1 LSAEAA
7 ALAIEARG
15 LTKKFGDRTALR
27 PLDLEIARGES
38 VALFGPN
45 GSGKTTLI
53 RMLTSTLRPSGGS
66 FRLAGLDPRKADRA
80 ARRRVGALFH
90 QTFLYD
96 ELSAIDNLLFFGGLY
111 GVADARSRAEHL
123 LEAMN
128 LSDRADD
135 AVGGFSRGMQQRLAL
150 ARCLIHDPEVV
161 FLDEPFTGLDPL
173 SASTFMQALR
183 ELHER
188 GRTALLVTHN
198 LARGLELCQRWII
211 VNRGRIADQGE
222 AADLDAAEMERI
234 YVDSIRRTSAKARRR
249 SP

>member
-1 LSAEAA
+1 MNPEAGG
-7 ALAIEARG
+7 LAIEARG
-15 LTKKFGDRTALR
+15 LTKKFGDRNAVR
-27 PLDLEIARGES
+27 PLDLEIRRGES

-53 RMLTSTLRPSGGS
+53 RMLTSTLRPTGGS
-66 FRLAGLDPRKADRA
+66 IRIAGLDPKKVDRE

-96 ELSAIDNLLFFGGLY
+96 ELSARDNLLFFGGLY
-111 GVADARSRAEHL
+111 GVADAAQRAERL
-123 LEAMN
+123 LKAMG
-128 LSDRADD
+128 LLDRADD
-135 AVGGFSRGMQQRLAL
+135 PVGDFSRGMQQRLAL

-173 SASTFMQALR
+173 SATTFMKALA

-188 GRTALLVTHN
+188 GRTVLLVTHN

-211 VNRGRIADQGE
+211 VNRGRIADQGGS
-222 AADLDAAEMERI
+222 AGLDTSEMERI
-234 YVDSIRRTSAKARRR
+234 YVDRIRRAPVGRPR
-249 SP
+249 P

>member
-1 LSAEAA
+1 MSAQAG

-15 LTKKFGDRTALR
+15 LTKKFGDRKAVR
-27 PLDLEIARGES
+27 PLDLAIARGES

-53 RMLTSTLRPSGGS
+53 RMLTSTLRPSAGS
-66 FRLAGLDPRKADRA
+66 FKIAGLDPREADRA

-96 ELSAIDNLLFFGGLY
+96 ELSARDNLLFFGGLY
-111 GVADARSRAEHL
+111 GVADAPERADRL
-123 LEAMN
+123 LEAMG
-128 LSDRADD
+128 LADRADD
-135 AVGGFSRGMQQRLAL
+135 TVGSFSRGMQQRLAL

-173 SASTFMQALR
+173 SASTFMQALG

-188 GRTALLVTHN
+188 GRTVLLVTHN

-211 VNRGRIADQGE
+211 VNRGRIADQGDS
-222 AADLDAAEMERI
+222 AGLDAAEMERI
-234 YVDSIRRTSAKARRR
+234 YIDRIRRAPAKRRP
-249 SP
+249 S

>member
-1 LSAEAA
+1 LSPEAGE
-7 ALAIEARG
+7 LAIEARG
-15 LTKKFGDRTALR
+15 LTKKFGDRKAVR
-27 PLDLEIARGES
+27 PLDLEIGRGES

-53 RMLTSTLRPSGGS
+53 RMLTSTLRPSGGR
-66 FRLAGLDPRKADRA
+66 FRIAGLDPRKADRA

-96 ELSAIDNLLFFGGLY
+96 ELSARDNLRFFGGLY
-111 GVADARSRAEHL
+111 GVADAAERADRLLATMGLSERAE
-123 LEAMN
+123 
-128 LSDRADD
+128 D

-173 SASTFMQALR
+173 SASTFMQALG

-188 GRTALLVTHN
+188 GRTVLLVTHN
-198 LARGLELCQRWII
+198 LSRGLKLCQRWII
-211 VNRGRIADQGE
+211 VNRGRIVDQGDS
-222 AADLDAAEMERI
+222 AGLDATEMERI
-234 YVDSIRRTSAKARRR
+234 YLDRIRRAPAERRR
-249 SP
+249 S